1 MHHFALF
8 IFMWQTHCL
17 LSLISVL
24 SHVSSLHFYE
34 HLILSFAGDRNAE
47 DAAMSPMHMGVISG
61 VPGTIQV
68 HRMEWLRVK
77 APSIPTHE
85 GVVLQPST
93 IRFFEKKKS
102 PPAFCWGYGFALKT
116 VRKAAGKRTIR
127 EDWERQGRDRI
138 GLV

>member
-1 MHHFALF
+1 VHHIALF

-24 SHVSSLHFYE
+24 SHVSSLNFYE

-85 GVVLQPST
+85 GVVLQPLT
-93 IRFFEKKKS
+93 IRFFELFFPSRILLGLWFRPKNSAKS
-102 PPAFCWGYGFALKT
+102 GK
-116 VRKAAGKRTIR
+116 KRTIR

-138 GLV
+138 SLV